1 MQQIN
6 QIMPVKNETKAKSK
20 RMILTSFG
28 INGKVKAHV
37 TPREKEI
44 LQLISDGH
52 NNKDVAEKLG
62 LSEKTV
68 ANHTQ
73 NMRVRFGV
81 TKIIPLIK
89 IALKKGLIT

>member
-52 NNKDVAEKLG
+52 NNRP
-62 LSEKTV
+62 LS
-68 ANHTQ
+68 
-73 NMRVRFGV
+73 
-81 TKIIPLIK
+81 
-89 IALKKGLIT
+89 

>member
-1 MQQIN
+1 
-6 QIMPVKNETKAKSK
+6 MPRKSTTSVKSK
-20 RMILTSFG
+20 RIILTSVG
-28 INGKVKAHV
+28 VNGTVKAHV

-44 LQLISDGH
+44 LQLISDGD

-73 NMRVRFGV
+73 NMRLRFGV

-89 IALKKGLIT
+89 IALKKGIIN